1 MKKLTLY
8 IGIASLL
15 TSCALIE
22 KSREAR
28 YQNQTSTPMTLGSN
42 SDRYSNQ
49 PQMKPKVLVR
59 RTYINYGSENAQSS
73 KYPAD
78 VAQIAY
84 ELGYDPRGTLTPQEM
99 RSVETRKKVRE
110 LERRL
115 DSNRE
120 KEQYAKALPVMTSD
134 QEKLDFLSIPSVEGR
149 QAWMN
154 KNGILSRAKS
164 PSPEM
169 RDAMESQDIAL
180 QMPMDFVRKA
190 WGEPAAVE
198 VSGNPIYRNERWK
211 YQRYVSTPDG
221 YRSEKRFVYFEG
233 GKVIGWETE

>member
-1 MKKLTLY
+1 MKKFTLCL
-8 IGIASLL
+8 GIVSLL
-15 TSCALIE
+15 PSCAFIE

-28 YQNQTSTPMTLGSN
+28 YQNQGSTPPALATN
-42 SDRYSNQ
+42 SERYSSQ
-49 PQMKPKVLVR
+49 SQMKPKVLVR
-59 RTYINYGSENAQSS
+59 RTYVNYGNENASSS
-73 KYPAD
+73 KYPGD
-78 VAQIAY
+78 VTKIAY
-84 ELGYDPRGTLTPQEM
+84 ELGFDPRGTLSPQELQ
-99 RSVETRKKVRE
+99 SVENRKKVRE

-120 KEQYAKALPVMTSD
+120 KEQYAKALPVMISD
-134 QEKLDFLSIPSVEGR
+134 QEQVEFLSIPSVEGR
-149 QAWMN
+149 QAWLN
-154 KNGILSRAKS
+154 KNGILSRVKS
-164 PSPEM
+164 PSTEM
-169 RDAMESQDIAL
+169 RDAMESQDIAM

-190 WGEPAAVE
+190 WGEPSAIE